1 MKPKKRNERS
11 FTASTLGKWTTLTV
25 VLVVLLGTASFG
37 FGQGSS
43 LSTWDKGGS
52 SVSSPLSPELSAILA
67 GLKNRSSNQRL
78 DVIVQFK
85 HSPSD
90 SRIQTVKALGG
101 VLRHRLNVIRGA
113 LFNLS
118 VNEIRM
124 LAKDPEIAYISPNR
138 ALDGASDYTE
148 ATVGAD
154 VAQSYGWDG
163 AGVTVAVID
172 SGISNRPDLRNP
184 VTGQSRVVYNES
196 FVPGTNAS
204 DQYGH
209 GRHVAGIL
217 AGNGT
222 QSGGLSNPAKIYG
235 VAPSVKL
242 VNLKVLDVNGR
253 GQDSYVVAALQRAI
267 ALKDAYGIRI
277 VNLSLG
283 RPVFESYTQD
293 PLCQAV
299 EAAWQAGLIVVVA
312 AGNSGRKNDYGLHG
326 YGTIAAPG
334 NDPYVITVGAMNAKN
349 TANPAD
355 DVIASYSS
363 KGPTMLDH
371 VVKPDLVAPGNRIAS
386 LLVPGSTLDLKL
398 PTNEVSPTTYG
409 GYFWSPK
416 SYFILSGTSMA
427 TPVVSGAAALMLE
440 QNGSLTPDLVK
451 ARLMKTADKVFPVSS
466 KLAVGN
472 VIEDY
477 QYDIFT
483 VGAGYLDILGALGN
497 SDAVTGTALSPIA
510 VRDASGT
517 VSLVADASSV
527 WSKSVVWGNSVIWGS
542 SVIWGNGLVSGTSVI
557 WGNSVVWG
565 NATLDG
571 CSVIWGNSVIWGSTV
586 GASDAGND
594 ALSVDG
600 NGDDDLVL

>member
-209 GRHVAGIL
+209 GTHVAGIL

-222 QSGGLSNPAKIYG
+222 QSGGLSNPAK
-235 VAPSVKL
+235 
-242 VNLKVLDVNGR
+242 
-253 GQDSYVVAALQRAI
+253 
-267 ALKDAYGIRI
+267 
-277 VNLSLG
+277 
-283 RPVFESYTQD
+283 
-293 PLCQAV
+293 
-299 EAAWQAGLIVVVA
+299 
-312 AGNSGRKNDYGLHG
+312 
-326 YGTIAAPG
+326 
-334 NDPYVITVGAMNAKN
+334 
-349 TANPAD
+349 
-355 DVIASYSS
+355 
-363 KGPTMLDH
+363 
-371 VVKPDLVAPGNRIAS
+371 
-386 LLVPGSTLDLKL
+386 
-398 PTNEVSPTTYG
+398 
-409 GYFWSPK
+409 
-416 SYFILSGTSMA
+416 
-427 TPVVSGAAALMLE
+427 
-440 QNGSLTPDLVK
+440 
-451 ARLMKTADKVFPVSS
+451 
-466 KLAVGN
+466 
-472 VIEDY
+472 
-477 QYDIFT
+477 
-483 VGAGYLDILGALGN
+483 
-497 SDAVTGTALSPIA
+497 
-510 VRDASGT
+510 
-517 VSLVADASSV
+517 
-527 WSKSVVWGNSVIWGS
+527 
-542 SVIWGNGLVSGTSVI
+542 
-557 WGNSVVWG
+557 
-565 NATLDG
+565 
-571 CSVIWGNSVIWGSTV
+571 
-586 GASDAGND
+586 
-594 ALSVDG
+594 
-600 NGDDDLVL
+600 

>member
-1 MKPKKRNERS
+1 MKQKNRNERS
-11 FTASTLGKWTTLTV
+11 FTANTVGRWTTLTA
-25 VLVVLLGTASFG
+25 VLVVLLGTSSFG
-37 FGQGSS
+37 FGQGQSQ
-43 LSTWDKGGS
+43 STREKGNS
-52 SVSSPLSPELSAILA
+52 SVRTTLSPELSTILA
-67 GLKNRSSNQRL
+67 GLQNRSSNQRL

-101 VLRHRLNVIRGA
+101 VSRHRLNVIHGG

-118 VNEIRM
+118 VNEIRI
-124 LAKDPEIAYISPNR
+124 LAKDPEVAYISPNR
-138 ALDGASDYTE
+138 SLDGASDYTE

-209 GRHVAGIL
+209 GTHVAGIL

-299 EAAWQAGLIVVVA
+299 EAAWEAGLIVGVP
-312 AGNSGRKNDYGLHG
+312 AGNSGRNNDYGLHRH
-326 YGTIAAPG
+326 GTIVAPCNHPHLINFG
-334 NDPYVITVGAMNAKN
+334 GLKWEKHAN
-349 TANPAD
+349 TAP
-355 DVIASYSS
+355 
-363 KGPTMLDH
+363 
-371 VVKPDLVAPGNRIAS
+371 
-386 LLVPGSTLDLKL
+386 
-398 PTNEVSPTTYG
+398 
-409 GYFWSPK
+409 
-416 SYFILSGTSMA
+416 
-427 TPVVSGAAALMLE
+427 
-440 QNGSLTPDLVK
+440 
-451 ARLMKTADKVFPVSS
+451 
-466 KLAVGN
+466 
-472 VIEDY
+472 
-477 QYDIFT
+477 
-483 VGAGYLDILGALGN
+483 
-497 SDAVTGTALSPIA
+497 
-510 VRDASGT
+510 
-517 VSLVADASSV
+517 
-527 WSKSVVWGNSVIWGS
+527 
-542 SVIWGNGLVSGTSVI
+542 
-557 WGNSVVWG
+557 
-565 NATLDG
+565 
-571 CSVIWGNSVIWGSTV
+571 
-586 GASDAGND
+586 
-594 ALSVDG
+594 
-600 NGDDDLVL
+600 